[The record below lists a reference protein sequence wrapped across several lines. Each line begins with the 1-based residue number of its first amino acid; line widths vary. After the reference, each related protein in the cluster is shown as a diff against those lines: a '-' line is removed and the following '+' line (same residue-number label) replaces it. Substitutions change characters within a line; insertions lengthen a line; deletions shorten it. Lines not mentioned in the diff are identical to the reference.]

1 MSQETHK
8 LILVLNCGSSSLK
21 GALLDSENGE
31 LVLSCL
37 AEKLTTPEAYI
48 TFNYFENPKVQL
60 VGRRSWFVNKV
71 NGERHRVELTEKNDH
86 TGAVEALLEELK
98 AHDLQGLVVAIG
110 HRVVH
115 GGEKYSGSVLITDDV
130 INTLEECIPLAPLH
144 NPANLTGIRAAQTIF
159 PGLPNVGVFDT
170 AFHQTMPE
178 HAYTY
183 AVPRELYRKHGL
195 RRYGFHGTSYRY
207 VAQEAANL
215 LGKNIKDTALVIAH
229 LGNGASV
236 AAVLGGES
244 KDTSMGLTPLEGLV
258 MGTRSGDLDP
268 GAFGF
273 IEEATGL
280 SAREVTDMLNKKSG
294 LLGISELSND
304 MRSIQEAA
312 AEGHEGAKLA
322 LEVTAYRLAKYI
334 ASMTVATGRLDAIVF
349 TGGIGENSSLI
360 RAKTIGYLGIL
371 GIEFDDAANEDVRFG
386 KAGFITRPGTAP
398 AVLVVPT
405 NEERMIAFD
414 TLELSGVGK

>member
-1 MSQETHK
+1 MK
-8 LILVLNCGSSSLK
+8 ILVLNAGSSSIKYQVFAIPGEQALLK
-21 GALLDSENGE
+21 GQIDRIGEPGSAIASHHAALEHIIRCLRTDG
-31 LVLSCL
+31 VL
-37 AEKLTTPEAYI
+37 AADGGI
-48 TFNYFENPKVQL
+48 
-60 VGRRSWFVNKV
+60 
-71 NGERHRVELTEKNDH
+71 D
-86 TGAVEALLEELK
+86 
-98 AHDLQGLVVAIG
+98 AIG

-115 GGEKYSGSVLITDDV
+115 GGEHFHQPVRIDAQV
-130 INTLEECIPLAPLH
+130 IAAIRAMIPLAPLH

-258 MGTRSGDLDP
+258 MGTRSG
-268 GAFGF
+268 
-273 IEEATGL
+273 
-280 SAREVTDMLNKKSG
+280 
-294 LLGISELSND
+294 
-304 MRSIQEAA
+304 
-312 AEGHEGAKLA
+312 
-322 LEVTAYRLAKYI
+322 
-334 ASMTVATGRLDAIVF
+334 
-349 TGGIGENSSLI
+349 
-360 RAKTIGYLGIL
+360 
-371 GIEFDDAANEDVRFG
+371 
-386 KAGFITRPGTAP
+386 
-398 AVLVVPT
+398 
-405 NEERMIAFD
+405 
-414 TLELSGVGK
+414 